1 MASLNQLLS
10 ICVPGVAVVPILL
23 KGDQERD
30 VMVFGN
36 ACRAPSAE
44 GSNGLPPARQLQLTG
59 TIQGA
64 NSSVFR

>member
-10 ICVPGVAVVPILL
+10 ICVPGVAAVPILL

-30 VMVFGN
+30 VTVFGN

-44 GSNGLPPARQLQLTG
+44 RLNGLPPARQLQLTG
-59 TIQGA
+59 TIQET